1 MDRVQ
6 LNVNLREVKGKGGA
20 RKVRAKDA
28 IPGVIYGKGYGNV
41 NVEVNPKEMLTAISG
56 KSGMNT
62 LIDLNVPQKGVV
74 TVLLKDYQ
82 ADLLTRKLTHLDFVK
97 IDLTQK
103 LNVQVPL
110 HFVGKSE
117 GVKEGGIMEVIRR
130 ELEVN
135 CLPTAIPEFIEVDV
149 SHLKIGQS
157 IHLSELKLSEG
168 VEFPHLEDD
177 FAIVSVV
184 APRAE
189 EVAAAPAEGAP
200 TEPEVLTAKKPA
212 EGEAAG
218 EKKAEGKGDKK

>member
-6 LNVNLREVKGKGGA
+6 LNVNLREAKGKGGA
-20 RKVRAKDA
+20 RKVRAKES
-28 IPGVIYGKGYGNV
+28 IPGVIYGKGYENINV
-41 NVEVNPKEMLTAISG
+41 QVNPREMVAAISG

-103 LNVQVPL
+103 INVQVPI
-110 HFVGKSE
+110 HYVGKSE
-117 GVKEGGIMEVIRR
+117 GVKEGGILEAIRR
-130 ELEVN
+130 ELEVR

-149 SHLKIGQS
+149 SHLKMGQS
-157 IHLSELKLSEG
+157 LHLNDVKLPQDME
-168 VEFPHLEDD
+168 VNHDENFTL
-177 FAIVSVV
+177 ASVV

-189 EVAAAPAEGAP
+189 EVVAAPAEGTPA
-200 TEPEVLTAKKPA
+200 EPEVLTAKKPA
-212 EGEAAG
+212 EGEAAP
-218 EKKAEGKGDKK
+218 AGDKKADKK